1 MLLAFHPKIKMGLK
15 GLWLGFVIA
24 LALNALLNTY
34 FVSRINWKRQARKA
48 QHQNEAT
55 EAFLQA
61 RRQEQSE
68 RLLSE
73 SG

>member
-1 MLLAFHPKIKMGLK
+1 MLLAFHPKLKMGLK

-24 LALNALLNTY
+24 LALNALLNTL
-34 FVSRINWKRQARKA
+34 FVALIDWRKQARKA
-48 QHQNEAT
+48 QRQNQAT

-61 RRQEQSE
+61 RRQEE
-68 RLLSE
+68 ADRLLGE